1 MGRADRSTDGRVR
14 MRGGFG
20 AATPAAEPPVTA
32 AQQALAQ
39 QPPAQQPQAQAAE
52 PPTPPEPAVLPVSSP
67 PVPSLA
73 REEITALYKRTEQL
87 IHQSDLPASPP
98 MFARAASV
106 GGTRA
111 ALALVSSYDQD

>member
-52 PPTPPEPAVLPVSSP
+52 PPAPPEPAVLPVSSP
-67 PVPSLA
+67 PVPSLD
-73 REEITALYKRTEQL
+73 REEIAALYKRGEQL
-87 IHQSDLPASPP
+87 IQQGDIAAARL

-106 GGTRA
+106 GDARA
-111 ALALVSSYDQD
+111 ALALGASYDPA